1 MSIMARIV
9 KKRKRLRIEGFAA
22 MFLFVASALSL
33 SSSLFLRTYNNSLSA
48 QHQNIS
54 RQIETLRSENEELK
68 TQVQSLST
76 RDRVTEI
83 AQQEGMAQ
91 NQDNVVTIANT
102 GE

>member
-1 MSIMARIV
+1 MRALPPCFFLW
-9 KKRKRLRIEGFAA
+9 LRRCRFP
-22 MFLFVASALSL
+22 
-33 SSSLFLRTYNNSLSA
+33 
-48 QHQNIS
+48 
-54 RQIETLRSENEELK
+54 ETLRSENEELK